1 MENYRINYRAKYGEI
16 PKGWHL
22 HHIDIDDSNHEAE
35 NLVAL
40 PSTFH
45 KRYHYYRN
53 CLKGGLTMERIHR
66 FIDRG
71 IIDKYITNLME
82 FHKLELYMRK
92 AIKLRDQFLTL
103 DPPHLEDYK
112 VNLQKAINSNQF
124 IKL

>member
-1 MENYRINYRAKYGEI
+1 
-16 PKGWHL
+16 
-22 HHIDIDDSNHEAE
+22 
-35 NLVAL
+35 
-40 PSTFH
+40 
-45 KRYHYYRN
+45 
-53 CLKGGLTMERIHR
+53 MERIHR

-82 FHKLELYMRK
+82 FHKLELYTRK